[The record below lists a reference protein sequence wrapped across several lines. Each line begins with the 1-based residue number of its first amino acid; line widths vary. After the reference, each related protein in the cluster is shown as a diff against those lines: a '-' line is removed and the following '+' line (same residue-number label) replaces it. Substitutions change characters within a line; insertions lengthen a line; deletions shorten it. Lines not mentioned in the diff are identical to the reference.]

1 MREPSAAESRHFALH
16 QLAEGVLAAIA
27 IDGGSAICNSGIVD
41 LGGRTLIFDTFL
53 TPQAATD
60 LRQAITDAI
69 GAASYIV
76 VNSHY
81 HNDHIWGNQVF
92 APDAPIISSRR
103 TRALIATA
111 GADEF
116 AWYSS
121 NSAQRLEALRAQYE
135 TSNDEQRK
143 QLRMWIGYYEGLVEA
158 LPHLTV
164 CMPNITYDD
173 HLEIHGTRHTAELIA
188 YEGAH
193 TEHDTILFLPEM
205 GIAFAGDLLFVG
217 CHPYLGDGDPLQL
230 LKALRELRELDAAYC
245 IPGHGP
251 VGTAEDL
258 SLMIDYVECCLEAA
272 RALVDHGDT
281 AEERFAQLKIA
292 EKFAHWQLPNFYEAN
307 IRSLCKRLG
316 SETGDG

>member
-1 MREPSAAESRHFALH
+1 MSRPSAANSRHFELH
-16 QLAEGVLAAIA
+16 PLAKGVFAAIA
-27 IDGGSAICNSGIVD
+27 TDGGAAICNSGIID
-41 LGGRTLIFDTFL
+41 LGGRTLVFDTFL

-60 LRQAITDAI
+60 LRQAVTDVI
-69 GAASYIV
+69 GATSCVV

-92 APDAPIISSRR
+92 APDAPIVASRR

-116 AWYSS
+116 TWYSS
-121 NSAQRLEALRAQYE
+121 NSVQRLEALRAQYE
-135 TSNDEQRK
+135 TSNEEQRK

-164 CMPNITYDD
+164 CMPDITFDD

-193 TEHDTILFLPEM
+193 TEHDTVLHLPEL
-205 GIAFAGDLLFVG
+205 GIVFAGDLLFVG

-230 LKALRELRELDAAYC
+230 LKALGRLQQLHATSY

-251 VGTAEDL
+251 VGTADDL
-258 SLMIDYVECCLEAA
+258 SRLIDYVEHCVETA
-272 RALVDHGDT
+272 RALVDSGSVSED
-281 AEERFAQLKIA
+281 RFTQLKIA
-292 EKFAHWQLPNFYEAN
+292 ERFADWQMPQFYEAN
-307 IRSLCKRLG
+307 IRSLCKPSG
-316 SETGDG
+316 SETGAG